1 VVIRIK
7 YVLIGVLIILA
18 LFALGNCRNNTEGGS
33 TLDALSISETSAE
46 GKHNGGPLSF
56 YLTKAYISN
65 DDLVESGIDCA
76 RLSNQP
82 MIAAAEIESYDWHAH
97 KIIVNQVAFE
107 RLVKLEVPVSGL
119 PFVICLGRTP
129 VYSGAFWTMLS
140 SKRFSGVVIKTPFTT
155 QGVVKL
161 ELGYPDSEAF
171 EGFDPRNNP
180 FIREYL
186 SQIGKLR

>member
-1 VVIRIK
+1 V
-7 YVLIGVLIILA
+7 IGVLILLA
-18 LFALGNCRNNTEGGS
+18 VFALGNCRNS
-33 TLDALSISETSAE
+33 TNSSSNLEALNKSETSVEVIKTGA
-46 GKHNGGPLSF
+46 PLGL

-76 RLSNQP
+76 RLSDEP
-82 MIAAAEIESYDWHAH
+82 LIAAAEIERYSWQVHQMH
-97 KIIVNQVAFE
+97 VNEVAFK

-119 PFVICLGRTP
+119 PLVICLGRTP

-140 SKRFSGVVIKTPFTT
+140 SNSFSGVVIKTPFTT
-155 QGVVKL
+155 QGLVKL
-161 ELGYPDSEAF
+161 ELGYPNNEAF

-186 SQIGKLR
+186 LQTEKIY